1 MVKWMLECVD
11 DPFAESSI
19 LSHMI
24 TVGATLWVHVSDVSE
39 GIMVHDLTHPPSDP
53 STI

>member
-1 MVKWMLECVD
+1 MIL
-11 DPFAESSI
+11 FRLLN

-39 GIMVHDLTHPPSDP
+39 GIMVHDLTHTPRIHPPFEDVIRFK
-53 STI
+53 T